1 MKIINALKKPEV
13 IKLAAEAYA
22 VTGGA
27 PEELILETV
36 EWLNDCY
43 SKTGDLICQEAAL
56 QTANAYG
63 EMERSLKPNAAQ
75 VGEALGRWP
84 RSIIKEE
91 NIRWVTEDIIHK
103 VTQGIAGCWFYRK
116 GQNGAVFELLILEE
130 GAWLLD
136 LEKKWIYKFEN

>member
-1 MKIINALKKPEV
+1 MKIVNALEKPEV

-43 SKTGDLICQEAAL
+43 SKTGDQICQEAAS
-56 QTANAYG
+56 QTARAYG
-63 EMERSLKPNAAQ
+63 EMERRLKMNARQ
-75 VGEALGRWP
+75 VGEVLGRWP
-84 RSIIKEE
+84 RSTIKEE
-91 NIRWVTEDIIHK
+91 NIRWVTEDIVHRVSQG
-103 VTQGIAGCWFYRK
+103 VTGCRFYRK
-116 GQNGAVFELLILEE
+116 GQNGAVFELLVLEQ

-136 LEKKWIYKFEN
+136 LEKKRIYKLER